1 MLRNFRHIYRLGL
14 KELIS
19 FRYDPVLIVLLFY
32 CFTFMVVIPSKGA
45 SNQVHN
51 ATVAIVD
58 EDQSPLSERIR
69 AAIGK
74 PYFIP
79 PEMISF
85 GDIDYCLD
93 RGIYT
98 FAIHIPPGFQKDVL
112 AGKKPVVRLDVD
124 ATAVRHAKLGTA
136 YLAHIITDETHTFL
150 YRDGKLPDPT
160 VSLNVRAKYNPNRE
174 NSWFMSLVFLMQMIT
189 LLSILLPAAALI
201 KEKER
206 QTVEHLLVMPLNP
219 FEISLAKV
227 WSNSFLIVT
236 GAIFSLFFCVK
247 GIIGTPIIGSVP
259 LFFMGTLVYLFAA
272 TELGIFLA
280 TIAKNLPQVGLLSM
294 PVIVPIAMLA
304 GGTTPL
310 EAMPPFLQEMMKFS
324 PTAHYL
330 EFMTSVL
337 LRDAGILDVWRQLA
351 AMGAIGIVLFTAAL
365 MRFRATFR

>member
-1 MLRNFRHIYRLGL
+1 MPGHIRHIYRLGL

-19 FRYDPVLIVLLFY
+19 FRYDPVLIVLLVY
-32 CFTFMVVIPSKGA
+32 CFTVMVVVPSKGTGLQMRN
-45 SNQVHN
+45 SS
-51 ATVAIVD
+51 VAIVD
-58 EDQSPLSERIR
+58 EDGSPLSSRIR
-69 AAIGK
+69 QAIGK
-74 PYFIP
+74 PYFIEP
-79 PEMISF
+79 KMISYR
-85 GDIDYCLD
+85 DIDRSLD

-98 FAIHIPPGFQKDVL
+98 FVVHIPPNLQGDVL
-112 AGKKPVVRLDVD
+112 AGKQPVVRLDVD
-124 ATAVRHAKLGTA
+124 ATAIAHAKLGTT
-136 YLAHIITDETHTFL
+136 YLMHIITDEAST
-150 YRDGKLPDPT
+150 YRYRAGKLPGPPVT
-160 VSLNVRAKYNPNRE
+160 LNVRSKYNPNRE
-174 NSWFMSLVFLMQMIT
+174 SRWFMSLVFLMQMIT
-189 LLSILLPAAALI
+189 MLSILLPAAALI

-236 GAIFSLFFCVK
+236 GAMASLFFCVK
-247 GIIGTPIIGSVP
+247 GVVGTPVIGSVP

-280 TIAKNLPQVGLLSM
+280 TIARNLPQVGLLSM

-310 EAMPPFLQEMMKFS
+310 EAMPPFLQEVMKFS

-330 EFMTSVL
+330 EFMTAVL
-337 LRDAGILDVWRQLA
+337 LRDAGILDVWGRLA